1 MATLTAPTLTRLADG
16 TGDMLLTLAAT
27 NCGTSDVIPI
37 VVPGVGLLRVV
48 WLRLVGAGGTVATLA
63 PEWHDSATPTAPTRI
78 RSETATSGLV
88 FAETSAT
95 PDGSPVPLAYASGSG
110 TGYLRPQP
118 SAGDGTITLSL
129 RVKGS

>member
-1 MATLTAPTLTRLADG
+1 MAAITAPTITRINDG
-16 TGDMLLTLAAT
+16 TGDMLFTLAAT
-27 NCGTSDVIPI
+27 ACATDAVIPI
-37 VVPGVGLLRVV
+37 VVPGVGLLRVL
-48 WLRLVGAGGTVATLA
+48 WLHMLAAGGTVATLA
-63 PEWHDSATPTAPTRI
+63 PEWHSATTPTSATLI

-95 PDGSPVPLAYASGSG
+95 PQGSPVPMAYASGQG
-110 TGYLRPQP
+110 TVYLRPKP